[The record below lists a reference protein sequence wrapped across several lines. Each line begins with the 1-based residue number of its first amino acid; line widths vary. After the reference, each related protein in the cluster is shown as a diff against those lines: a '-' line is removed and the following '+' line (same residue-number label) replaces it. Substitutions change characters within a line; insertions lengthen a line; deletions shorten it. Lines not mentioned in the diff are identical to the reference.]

1 VYTGSGLGQMRGI
14 IPRAMEQVGRYKAVL
29 EGQGWQYSMQ
39 VSFLEIY
46 NEQIR
51 DLLRDRPSSSS
62 SSNSNNDYDGKHEIK
77 RDIRGVT
84 TVTDLSLL
92 PVDPNDSAE
101 VERILELA
109 ASHRSVGSTA
119 MNSRSSRSHSV
130 FTLHLTGTNA
140 SAGSAL
146 KGALHL
152 VDLAGSERVGRSGV
166 TGDQLKETV
175 SINKSLSSLVDVF
188 TALANKNAH
197 VPFRNSKLTYLLQ
210 PALSGEG
217 KTGMIVNVSPTEQ
230 SYGESLCS
238 LRFAAQVNQ
247 CELGKAKRSIKSI
260 SNSSSDDS
268 SSTSSSSSVTAS
280 TASSSSGSR
289 PPTSRKASGASR

>member
-14 IPRAMEQVGRYKAVL
+14 IPRAMEQVGRYKAAL
-29 EGQGWQYSMQ
+29 EGQGWQYTMH

-51 DLLRDRPSSSS
+51 DLLRDRPSSSNNS
-62 SSNSNNDYDGKHEIK
+62 SEYDGKHEIK

-84 TVTDLSLL
+84 TVTDMSLL

-140 SAGSAL
+140 GAGSAL

-188 TALANKNAH
+188 TALANKNSH

-260 SNSSSDDS
+260 GSSSDDS
-268 SSTSSSSSVTAS
+268 SSGSSNSGSSLTAP
-280 TASSSSGSR
+280 TASSSSR